1 VWARSVT
8 DLDIPRWLSSV
19 VVIDRRPGVGSDEPD
34 GTTVDGLIFLV
45 ERQRDLITAVATGT
59 RITPAL
65 NEEYRVRRGKVR
77 AALGRLR
84 IGDPYPWPDLDSWW
98 GYCAA
103 PRFTTYRQRRA
114 YVSEVTSPV
123 LDELGRRRSSVTDW
137 HLEGATESWTTV
149 EARLASL
156 KDRFDTA
163 LELDD
168 WQDVGR
174 RAREVL
180 IAATNV
186 VFDEGMIGEG
196 EATPQEAN
204 AKARFDA
211 VVEALAEGSSHD
223 TLRQLMKAAWELA
236 QKVTHSDGITRVD
249 AFAATQST
257 IVIVRTLQEIER
269 AIT

>member
-1 VWARSVT
+1 M
-8 DLDIPRWLSSV
+8 
-19 VVIDRRPGVGSDEPD
+19 VIDGLPGAGSDEPD
-34 GTTVDGLIFLV
+34 GSTVDGLIFLV

-59 RITPAL
+59 RITPTL
-65 NEEYRVRRGKVR
+65 NEEYRARRRKVR
-77 AALGRLR
+77 AGFGRLG
-84 IGDPYPWPDLDSWW
+84 IGDPYPWPDLDTWW

-103 PRFTTYRQRRA
+103 PRFTTYRERRT

-123 LDELGRRRSSVTDW
+123 IDELERRKSAVTDW
-137 HLEGATESWTTV
+137 HPEGGTESWTTV

-156 KDRFDTA
+156 KDRLDTA
-163 LELDD
+163 HELDD

-186 VFDEGMIGEG
+186 VFDEAMIGAG

-211 VVEALAEGSSHD
+211 VVDTFAEGSSHD
-223 TLRQLMKAAWELA
+223 TLRQLMKAAWALA

-269 AIT
+269 AIRDA